1 MYTNNDKIDS
11 TIWAEVPPHG
21 KIPTG
26 LKEKLSF
33 RLEQRWRRYKRH
45 YQTQEKLDNILEEV
59 LDEELHSTVELNIDD
74 IENIHGIVEEDD
86 ELTDPEL
93 LHNDMD
99 FNLGIEDTNR
109 IKSNEFENVTINIFF
124 TNSTF

>member
-1 MYTNNDKIDS
+1 MYTDNDKIDS
-11 TIWAEVPPHG
+11 TIWAEVPPNG

-33 RLEQRWRRYKRH
+33 RLEQRWKRYKRH
-45 YQTQEKLDNILEEV
+45 YQTQKNKNNILEEV
-59 LDEELHSTVELNIDD
+59 LDNELNSTVESNIDD
-74 IENIHGIVEEDD
+74 IQNIHGIVEEDD

-99 FNLGIEDTNR
+99 FNLGIEGKNR
-109 IKSNEFENVTINIFF
+109 IKSNEFENVTIKFF
-124 TNSTF
+124 LK